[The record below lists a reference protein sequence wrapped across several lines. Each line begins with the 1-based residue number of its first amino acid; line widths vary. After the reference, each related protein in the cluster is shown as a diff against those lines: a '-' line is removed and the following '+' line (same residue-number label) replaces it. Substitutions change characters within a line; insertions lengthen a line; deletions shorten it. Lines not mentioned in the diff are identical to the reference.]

1 VTTFKSDFNTLHI
14 DSGSLMPEIIMNI
27 IVNRGVVGIFYLEIH
42 LPIYHFVWLLLIR
55 FITLSIAYYTKM
67 FD

>member
-1 VTTFKSDFNTLHI
+1 
-14 DSGSLMPEIIMNI
+14 MPEIIMNI
-27 IVNRGVVGIFYLEIH
+27 IGNRGVVGIFYLEIH
-42 LPIYHFVWLLLIR
+42 LPIYHFVCLLLIR